1 MAIYKFR
8 ISFEDYDVT
17 REIDIK
23 SNSTFED
30 LHNSFHEAVGYKSDV
45 PSSFYVSNDFWH
57 KGQEITIHPN
67 QSRIE
72 KNTSLMSASK
82 LSNFIEDPHQ
92 KFYYTSNFERPFDI
106 HVELIR
112 ILIDADPKLTY
123 PALVKSQGEAPRQ
136 FSIVSPVS
144 KSGEPVEAAELV
156 EEDDQEEEEEEAD
169 EFANHGTQSLGAE
182 DTGSLREKSGS
193 DDSEEEAGT
202 DQEEEEED
210 EFNDFNGEDEEHHT
224 GKEDY

>member
-57 KGQEITIHPN
+57 KGDEITIYPS

-123 PALVKSQGEAPRQ
+123 PALVRSQGEAPRQ
-136 FSIVSPVS
+136 FSIVNPIS
-144 KSGEPVEAAELV
+144 KSGEAVEAVELV
-156 EEDDQEEEEEEAD
+156 EEDEQEEEEETD
-169 EFANHGTQSLGAE
+169 EFATHGTQSLGAE
-182 DTGSLREKSGS
+182 DAGNLREKSSS
-193 DDSEEEAGT
+193 DDSEEEAVT
-202 DQEEEEED
+202 DQEEEED
-210 EFNDFNGEDEEHHT
+210 EFNDFTGEDEEHRT

>member
-1 MAIYKFR
+1 M
-8 ISFEDYDVT
+8 

-30 LHNSFHEAVGYKSDV
+30 LHNSFHEAVNYKSDV

-57 KGQEITIHPN
+57 KGDEITIYPG
-67 QSRIE
+67 QTRIE

-92 KFYYTSNFERPFDI
+92 KFYYTSNFERPFDF

-112 ILIDADPKLTY
+112 ILIDADPKLIY

-136 FSIVSPVS
+136 FSIVSPAS
-144 KSGEPVEAAELV
+144 KSGEAVEAAELV
-156 EEDDQEEEEEEAD
+156 EEDDQEEEEETD
-169 EFANHGTQSLGAE
+169 EFATHGTQSLGTE
-182 DTGSLREKSGS
+182 DAGNLREKSS
-193 DDSEEEAGT
+193 TDDSEEEART

-210 EFNDFNGEDEEHHT
+210 EFNDFNGEDEERQT